1 MRDKKNTPIEISLFF
16 SAALTLSQLL
26 VSENLLD
33 CSSLND
39 MVLATDCHM
48 TILVTDEMYM

>member
-1 MRDKKNTPIEISLFF
+1 MRDKKKILLSKFPFF

-48 TILVTDEMYM
+48 TILVTDE